1 MRAAASSLSVTMIPY
16 SQKSHTASLSPL
28 RKWLPLGLL
37 LTPTLGLA
45 EGLSADGMAGA
56 LRDVQQ
62 YNFAI
67 HILAMLLVGFG
78 FLMVFVQ
85 RYGYSATTGTYLVA
99 SVGLPLYFIL
109 RSKGLLTAE
118 AVPTHS
124 IKGLLLAEFAVASAL
139 ISTGAVLG
147 RVRLHQYG
155 ILALIMVPLY
165 MLNEWL
171 VLDGG
176 LGVTKGFVDAAGSII
191 IHAFGAYF
199 GLGLAVGLTSERH
212 LAKEIPGDTT
222 SNRFSMIGSMVLW
235 LFWPSFCCAVVP
247 PEQVAATAVNTI
259 LALCGATLSTC
270 VFSAYFNHR
279 KVMIGDIANAALAGG
294 VSIGAVCNVVQ
305 AATALFIGAVA
316 GALCVFGYAVVQ
328 ARIKNVFKLVDTCG
342 VHNLHGMPG
351 LFGGLA
357 AIVVV
362 PGIAKAQ
369 LIGIVFTVALAL
381 VGGLVAGFIIRATG
395 TKKNIYEDHEEFIQT
410 EQKGTVIEN

>member
-1 MRAAASSLSVTMIPY
+1 MIGKR
-16 SQKSHTASLSPL
+16 SIAC
-28 RKWLPLGLL
+28 LL
-37 LTPTLGLA
+37 LFPALVAAETMAPAGFLA
-45 EGLSADGMAGA
+45 A

-67 HILAMLLVGFG
+67 HILGMLLVGFG

-85 RYGYSATTGTYLVA
+85 RYGYGATTGTYLVVA
-99 SVGLPLYFIL
+99 VGLPAYFIL
-109 RSKGLLTAE
+109 RSTGVLTAE
-118 AVPTHS
+118 AVPMHS

-147 RVRLHQYG
+147 RIRLHQYG
-155 ILALIMVPLY
+155 LLALIMVPLY

-176 LGVTKGFVDAAGSII
+176 LGVTKGFVDSAGSII

-199 GLGLAVGLTSERH
+199 GLGLAVALTQEKHRE
-212 LAKEIPGDTT
+212 KNIPSDAS
-222 SNRFSMIGSMVLW
+222 SNRFAMIGSMVLW

-259 LALCGATLSTC
+259 LALCGATVSTFIMSAL
-270 VFSAYFNHR
+270 FSKG
-279 KVMIGDIANAALAGG
+279 KVMIGDMANAALAGG
-294 VSIGAVCNVVQ
+294 VAIGATCNVVS
-305 AATALFIGAVA
+305 APLALVIGVIA

-328 ARIKNVFKLVDTCG
+328 ARILKMFKIVDTCG

-351 LFGGLA
+351 LLGGII
-357 AIVVV
+357 AIFVI

-369 LIGIVFTVALAL
+369 IAGIVFTVILAI
-381 VGGLVAGFIIRATG
+381 GGGIGCGFIIRALG
-395 TKKNIYEDHEEFIQT
+395 AAKQDAYEDDEEFIRT
-410 EQKGTVIEN
+410 EK

>member
-1 MRAAASSLSVTMIPY
+1 MNTPTPKFHRITFSTFR
-16 SQKSHTASLSPL
+16 Q
-28 RKWLPLGLL
+28 WLFIGLL
-37 LTPTLGLA
+37 LTPTLGFA
-45 EGLSADGMAGA
+45 QAATPNGMAGA
-56 LRDVQQ
+56 LREVQQ

-85 RYGYSATTGTYLVA
+85 RYGYSATTGTYLVTA
-99 SVGLPLYFIL
+99 VGLPLYFLL
-109 RSKGLLTAE
+109 RSGGILTAE
-118 AVPTHS
+118 AVPMQS

-147 RVRLHQYG
+147 RIRLHQYG
-155 ILALIMVPLY
+155 LLALVMVPLY

-176 LGVTKGFVDAAGSII
+176 LGVTKGFVDSAGSII

-199 GLGLAVGLTSERH
+199 GLGLAVALTSEAH
-212 LAKEIPGDTT
+212 LPKEIPGNAT
-222 SNRFSMIGSMVLW
+222 SNRFSMVGSMVLW

-270 VFSAYFNHR
+270 VCSALFNR
-279 KVMIGDIANAALAGG
+279 GKVMIGDIANAALAGG
-294 VSIGAVCNVVQ
+294 VSIGAVCNAVQ
-305 AATALFIGAVA
+305 APTALLIGAGA

-328 ARIKNVFKLVDTCG
+328 GKIKQACRIVDTCG

-351 LFGGLA
+351 LFGGLVA
-357 AIVVV
+357 AALI

-369 LIGIVFTVALAL
+369 LIGIGFTLALAL
-381 VGGLVAGFIIRATG
+381 VGGLICGFIIRATG
-395 TKKNIYEDHEEFIQT
+395 VKKQIYEDDEEFVAT
-410 EQKGTVIEN
+410 EQKATVVEN

>member
-1 MRAAASSLSVTMIPY
+1 MKKLISGPCYVLFALLILPACAAAE
-16 SQKSHTASLSPL
+16 TAVSGGFAS
-28 RKWLPLGLL
+28 
-37 LTPTLGLA
+37 
-45 EGLSADGMAGA
+45 A

-85 RYGYSATTGTYLVA
+85 RYGYSATTGTYLVVA
-99 SVGLPLYFIL
+99 AGLPVYFIL
-109 RSKGLLTAE
+109 RSKGILTADI
-118 AVPTHS
+118 VPIHS

-147 RVRLHQYG
+147 RIRLHQYG
-155 ILALIMVPLY
+155 LLAIIMVPLY
-165 MLNEWL
+165 MFNEWM

-176 LGVTKGFVDAAGSII
+176 LGITKGFVDSAGSII

-199 GLGLAVGLTSERH
+199 GLGLAVALTR
-212 LAKEIPGDTT
+212 KENLETHIPSDPT
-222 SNRFSMIGSMVLW
+222 SNRFSMIGSLVLW
-235 LFWPSFCCAVVP
+235 LFWPSFCSAVVP

-259 LALCGATLSTC
+259 LALCGATISTYI
-270 VFSAYFNHR
+270 FSAIFSKGR
-279 KVMIGDIANAALAGG
+279 VMIGDMANAALAGG
-294 VSIGAVCNVVQ
+294 VAIGASCNVVS
-305 AATALFIGAVA
+305 APMALAIGACA

-328 ARIKNVFKLVDTCG
+328 AKITKLFKVIDTCG

-357 AIVVV
+357 AIVVI

-369 LIGIVFTVALAL
+369 LAGIVFTVVCAL
-381 VGGLVAGFIIRATG
+381 GGGVVAGFILRALG
-395 TKKNIYEDHEEFIQT
+395 TKQEVYEDNDEFMKT
-410 EQKGTVIEN
+410 EK

>member
-1 MRAAASSLSVTMIPY
+1 MNPIAQTSSIFKLTFKCALI
-16 SQKSHTASLSPL
+16 
-28 RKWLPLGLL
+28 GLL
-37 LTPTLGLA
+37 LAPVPGLA
-45 EGLSADGMAGA
+45 ESAAADSAVTA

-78 FLMVFVQ
+78 FLMVFVK
-85 RYGYSATTGTYLVA
+85 RYGYSATTGTYLVTA
-99 SVGLPLYFIL
+99 VGLPVYFIL
-109 RSKGLLTAE
+109 RAKGVLTAE
-118 AVPTHS
+118 AVPAHT
-124 IKGLLLAEFAVASAL
+124 IKALLLAEFAVASAL

-155 ILALIMVPLY
+155 LLALVMVPLY

-176 LGVTKGFVDAAGSII
+176 LGVTKGFVDSAGSII

-199 GLGLAVGLTSERH
+199 GLGLAVALTRASDLE
-212 LAKEIPGDTT
+212 KEIPGDIT

-235 LFWPSFCCAVVP
+235 LFWPSFCSAVVP
-247 PEQVAATAVNTI
+247 PEQVPATAVNTI
-259 LALCGATLSTC
+259 LALCGATISTC
-270 VFSAYFNHR
+270 IVGAAFNKG

-294 VSIGAVCNVVQ
+294 VSIGATCNVVS
-305 AATALFIGAVA
+305 ARMALVIGLVA

-328 ARIKNVFKLVDTCG
+328 GKIKSLCRIVDTCG

-351 LFGGLA
+351 LFGGLVA
-357 AIVVV
+357 VFVI

-369 LIGIVFTVALAL
+369 LTGIGFTVVFALA
-381 VGGLVAGFIIRATG
+381 GGLAAGYILRATG
-395 TKKNIYEDHEEFIQT
+395 TKKVIYEDHEEFIQT
-410 EQKGTVIEN
+410 EQKASVVEE

>member
-1 MRAAASSLSVTMIPY
+1 MNTHAQPAARPTITRLLKAV
-16 SQKSHTASLSPL
+16 
-28 RKWLPLGLL
+28 LPGLL
-37 LTPTLGLA
+37 LMPALGFA
-45 EGLSADGMAGA
+45 ENTVAGGAATA

-78 FLMVFVQ
+78 FLMVFV
-85 RYGYSATTGTYLVA
+85 RNYGYSATTGTFLVT
-99 SVGLPLYFIL
+99 SVGLPVYFIL
-109 RSKGLLTAE
+109 RSMGVLTAE
-118 AVPTHS
+118 AVPMQS

-139 ISTGAVLG
+139 IATGAVLG

-155 ILALIMVPLY
+155 LLALLIVPFY

-176 LGVTKGFVDAAGSII
+176 LGITRGFVDSAGSII

-199 GLGLAVGLTSERH
+199 GLGLAVALTQASH
-212 LAKEIPGDTT
+212 LEKETPGDAT

-259 LALCGATLSTC
+259 FALCGATISTC
-270 VFSAYFNHR
+270 IFSAIFNKG

-294 VSIGAVCNVVQ
+294 VSIGATCNVVS
-305 AATALFIGAVA
+305 APMALAIGALA
-316 GALCVFGYAVVQ
+316 GVLCVFGYAVVQ
-328 ARIKNVFKLVDTCG
+328 ARIKNLFRIVDTCG

-351 LFGGLA
+351 LFGGLVA
-357 AIVVV
+357 VLVI

-369 LIGIVFTVALAL
+369 LVGIATTLVLAL
-381 VGGLVAGFIIRATG
+381 TGGLVSGYLIRVTG
-395 TKKNIYEDHEEFIQT
+395 SRRTIYEDNEEFIQT
-410 EQKGTVIEN
+410 EQKASVVKE

>member
-1 MRAAASSLSVTMIPY
+1 MINLTRLF
-16 SQKSHTASLSPL
+16 KCILI
-28 RKWLPLGLL
+28 GLL
-37 LTPTLGLA
+37 LSPAL
-45 EGLSADGMAGA
+45 GMAETPVSDTAATA

-85 RYGYSATTGTYLVA
+85 RYGYSATTGTYLVTA
-99 SVGLPLYFIL
+99 VGLPVYFIL
-109 RSKGLLTAE
+109 RSKGVLTAE
-118 AVPTHS
+118 AVPMQS

-155 ILALIMVPLY
+155 VLALVMVPLY

-176 LGVTKGFVDAAGSII
+176 LGITKGFVDSAGSII

-199 GLGLAVGLTSERH
+199 GLGLAVALTREAH
-212 LAKEIPGDTT
+212 LHKEIPGDAT

-259 LALCGATLSTC
+259 LALCGATVSTC
-270 VFSAYFNHR
+270 VFSALFNKG

-294 VSIGAVCNVVQ
+294 VAIGATCNLVS
-305 AATALFIGAVA
+305 APTALGIGALA
-316 GALCVFGYAVVQ
+316 GLLCVFGYAVVQ
-328 ARIKNVFKLVDTCG
+328 ARIKNLCRIVDTCG

-351 LFGGLA
+351 LFGGLVA
-357 AIVVV
+357 VLVV

-369 LIGIVFTVALAL
+369 LVGIAFTLVLAL
-381 VGGLVAGFIIRATG
+381 GGGLVAGFIIRATG
-395 TKKNIYEDHEEFIQT
+395 SRRTIYEDKEEFIET
-410 EQKGTVIEN
+410 EQKTSVEDEELVDAEQMAPVGRE